1 MIISRRNA
9 LILSAA
15 AVTGLQASQAQAAIK
30 TRWVDYQQ
38 GDTAL
43 RGYLAYDE
51 SVTTKRPGVLLAH
64 RRDGMSDLT
73 LQNAEMVAKQG
84 YVVFALDIFGKDH
97 QPKDVPQQIEA
108 SGSFN
113 KNRPLMRARTQA
125 GFDVLMEDQ
134 RARSRADQT
143 GGSPSRVSAASM
155 TSTPSASRPSRAS
168 A

>member
-1 MIISRRNA
+1 MIVSRRNA

-15 AVTGLQASQAQAAIK
+15 AVTGLQASRAEAAIK
-30 TRWVDYQQ
+30 TQWVDYQE

-43 RGYLAYDE
+43 RGYLAYDD
-51 SVTTKRPGVLLAH
+51 SVTAKRPGVLLVH

-84 YVVFALDIFGKDH
+84 YVVFAPDIFGRDH

-113 KNRPLMRARTQA
+113 TVSYTHLTLPTIL
-125 GFDVLMEDQ
+125 
-134 RARSRADQT
+134 
-143 GGSPSRVSAASM
+143 RV
-155 TSTPSASRPSRAS
+155 
-168 A
+168 